1 MTFSIAALDPAT
13 GDLGVAVQSK
23 FLAVGAVVP
32 WARAGVGAVATQAF
46 ANVAYGPDGLGLLGD
61 GSTADEVLHRLVA
74 ADDQREHRQ
83 VGIVDVRGG
92 AATHTGPQCFAW
104 AGGRAGEGFAAQGN
118 ILAGA
123 GVVDGLADTFL
134 AGGRPFPE
142 LLVACLAAADAAGGD
157 RRGRESAA
165 LLVVRAGGGYGGWND
180 RYIDLRVDHHDDPI
194 GELARLVDLQRL
206 YFERP
211 TPADLAPIDE
221 ATAAEIRAILET
233 LGAGPGGRFGAVYAP
248 MSGETATEPQ
258 QRPSVGEPREL
269 PPNWDAT
276 WQRALDDWM
285 SVENLEERAAAAGW
299 IDRRVLGILRSRSIT

>member
-1 MTFSIAALDPAT
+1 MTYSIVALDRAT

-46 ANVAYGPDGLGLLGD
+46 ANVAYGPDGLALL
-61 GSTADEVLHRLVA
+61 ADDSSADDALRRLVSP
-74 ADDQREHRQ
+74 DSQRDHRQ
-83 VGIVDVRGG
+83 VGIVDARGG

-104 AGGRAGEGFAAQGN
+104 AGGRAGDGFAAQGN

-134 AGGRPFPE
+134 AGGSPFPE

-180 RYIDLRVDHHDDPI
+180 RYLDLRVDHHDDPI

-211 TPADLAPIDE
+211 TPAELAPIDE
-221 ATAAEIRAILET
+221 TTATEIRGILER
-233 LGAGPGGRFGAVYAP
+233 LGAGPGGRFGAVYMP
-248 MSGETATEPQ
+248 MSGVSAEPEE
-258 QRPSVGEPREL
+258 RPSVGEPRVL
-269 PPNWDAT
+269 PSNWDAT

-285 SVENLEERAAAAGW
+285 SVENLEERATASGW
-299 IDRRVLGILRSRSIT
+299 IDRRVLEILRAR